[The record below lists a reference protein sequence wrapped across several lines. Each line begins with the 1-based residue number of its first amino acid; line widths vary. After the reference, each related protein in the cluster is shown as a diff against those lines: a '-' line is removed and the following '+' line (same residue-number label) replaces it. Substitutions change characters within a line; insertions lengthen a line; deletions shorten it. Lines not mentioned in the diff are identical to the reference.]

1 MAGEAEAVRA
11 LTLLVAVC
19 EQAIVVM
26 ESLDPASDGRVI
38 EAAERLRDLAGDEIM
53 SGRLRAADKPTP
65 I

>member
-1 MAGEAEAVRA
+1 
-11 LTLLVAVC
+11 
-19 EQAIVVM
+19 
-26 ESLDPASDGRVI
+26 VI